1 MTDAAD
7 WYRDV
12 ILDHD
17 RHPRNTGR
25 LPDATHVAE
34 GNNPLCGDR
43 LVLGLRL
50 EAGRVCAAR
59 CDVQGCAICRA
70 SGSML
75 TEAVTGRGVDE
86 VMALAAA
93 FFAAVSGPAAAP
105 TTGAPASPVS
115 ALGPL
120 EALSEARRF
129 PNRARCATLPW
140 EALRRALAAER
151 SAAPGGDE
159 GR

>member
-25 LPDATHVAE
+25 LSDATHVSE

-43 LVLGLRL
+43 LVLGLRV
-50 EAGRVCAAR
+50 EAGRVSAAR

-75 TEAVTGRGVDE
+75 TEAVVGRGVDE
-86 VMALAAA
+86 VTALSRA
-93 FFAAVSGPAAAP
+93 FFAAVLGPAAAA
-105 TTGAPASPVS
+105 TAGQAS

-140 EALRRALAAER
+140 EALQRALGAE
-151 SAAPGGDE
+151 AVGGRNAED
-159 GR
+159 